1 MGEKE
6 KLRDDHLLTKW
17 SETIYFCRAWA
28 GMSSIFGVGYV
39 DEFAALLAP
48 LVADFAIMAH
58 AFIGVVAGFYGELIV
73 MLGTTVAA
81 LTIVPGSMV
90 GALTIVLGGMV
101 GALTIVLGS
110 MVGALTIVVE
120 EPIVAVGGLPADS
133 SGMSPI
139 FGVG

>member
-48 LVADFAIMAH
+48 LVAAFAIMAH
-58 AFIGVVAGFYGELIV
+58 AFIVV
-73 MLGTTVAA
+73 LGTTVAA
-81 LTIVPGSMV
+81 LTD
-90 GALTIVLGGMV
+90 VLGSMV

-120 EPIVAVGGLPADS
+120 ESIVAVGGLHADS

>member
-39 DEFAALLAP
+39 DEFVALLAP
-48 LVADFAIMAH
+48 LVAAFAIMAH

-73 MLGTTVAA
+73 MLGTT
-81 LTIVPGSMV
+81 V

-133 SGMSPI
+133 SADDDRSS
-139 FGVG
+139 

>member
-90 GALTIVLGGMV
+90 GALTIVLG
-101 GALTIVLGS
+101 S

-120 EPIVAVGGLPADS
+120 ESIVAVGGLHADFSADDDRS
-133 SGMSPI
+133 S
-139 FGVG
+139 